1 MPHKKLERF
10 AFSSVAPIAPG
21 LAAAVALSI
30 SDVLAKIIFAARY
43 DVLTMLSF
51 RSLVGIV
58 VMTAWLRLG
67 SKPAADA
74 RVRLI
79 SLGIGVLF
87 TALIFCLFK
96 SIEANDVPTA
106 VLTYFVYPLLTGLV
120 AWATGLER
128 LRWQGAACALAAFAG
143 LAIMIGAHPAG
154 LDLTGIAYGL
164 AAACCRTGVLIV
176 TRAFLAGADARLTTW
191 YSVLAQFAIAWHANL
206 ATAANRH
213 RLDRLARHERGDDGQ
228 HPVYFRVDDA
238 RRRISHRAHHEPRA
252 LDCNGA
258 QRRCPCRSRHAA
270 ASARQRR
277 HACCAGGVPNMA
289 VMAWP
294 RRRVVTRN
302 SLELSQ
308 TRPT

>member
-1 MPHKKLERF
+1 MPHKKLQRF

-30 SDVLAKIIFAARY
+30 SDVLAKIIFAARC

-191 YSVLAQFAIAWHANL
+191 YSVLAQFAIFGAVSLGTQTWQPPQTGIGWIALLAMSVATTVSILFIFVSTMRVGAFRTALIMNL
-206 ATAANRH
+206 EPLIAMVLSAAV
-213 RLDRLARHERGDDGQ
+213 LAE
-228 HPVYFRVDDA
+228 
-238 RRRISHRAHHEPRA
+238 
-252 LDCNGA
+252 
-258 QRRCPCRSRHAA
+258 
-270 ASARQRR
+270 
-277 HACCAGGVPNMA
+277 
-289 VMAWP
+289 
-294 RRRVVTRN
+294 VVTPLQALGSGIMLAALVAFQIWR
-302 SLELSQ
+302 
-308 TRPT
+308 